1 MLSEFKLETMSSRYG
16 KEYTPAVAV
25 LGDKTNIFSVL
36 SQHFKEKESFVVD
49 NTRQLSDILKN
60 KRRQKVKVET
70 LLLMD
75 EPSEKLFFRT
85 PEMIECVN
93 MGNRYKLLSILS
105 KQNCK
110 DISPVVRQFLDFVFV
125 TETEGDL
132 VVRKDLWEG
141 YCSIVPTFKLFNEY
155 MNKYGCLVVDRTS
168 VECCIFWYKNSK
180 NSKKRKVVD

>member
-1 MLSEFKLETMSSRYG
+1 MLNEFKLETMSSRYG

-36 SQHFKEKESFVVD
+36 SEYFKEKESFVVD

-70 LLLMD
+70 LLLMN
-75 EPSEKLFFRT
+75 EPIEKSFFRT
-85 PEMIECVN
+85 PEMMECVN
-93 MGNRYKLLSILS
+93 MGNRYKLLTVMST
-105 KQNCK
+105 QNCK
-110 DISPVVRQFLDFVFV
+110 DISPVVRQCIDFVFI

-155 MNKYGCLVVDRTS
+155 MNTYGCLVVDNTRI
-168 VECCIFWYKNSK
+168 EDCIFWYK